1 MVAPCIS
8 AHIVKIGNLS
18 LSVATVVFVL
28 PVAINMPWN
37 ALPVCLLNSWM
48 WIIDIAFLPLMKI
61 SGTSFSM
68 TGLCSTVFFT
78 RWTVSS
84 LVCFFNWIN
93 PKTLPQ
99 ALSWFYTLSAET
111 SNGTLIFTVSSR
123 KGDLAMM
130 VSGAMSNILTT
141 TFFAMPSVPLYWM
154 KWRRSLVLRLKRWNP
169 DVTVNINKDS
179 TFMQN
184 RIFVTLR
191 TLSNTSGVIL
201 AVLSL
206 LHPESTTMMGILLLS
221 ITIAMRIINT

>member
-1 MVAPCIS
+1 MYICT
-8 AHIVKIGNLS
+8 HCKIGNLS

-68 TGLCSTVFFT
+68 TGLCSTVFSRGEQCHLSYVFQLNKSKNFT
-78 RWTVSS
+78 PGFIMVLHTFGRDLKWNPHIHCLISEGGFSDDGFWRHVKY
-84 LVCFFNWIN
+84 FNYN
-93 PKTLPQ
+93 FLRTAFRT
-99 ALSWFYTLSAET
+99 ALLNEMET
-111 SNGTLIFTVSSR
+111 IIG
-123 KGDLAMM
+123 
-130 VSGAMSNILTT
+130 
-141 TFFAMPSVPLYWM
+141 PSFKM
-154 KWRRSLVLRLKRWNP
+154 WNP